1 MLQGL
6 IASEGWWHHQIIL
19 KSPLSAS
26 MHVLRVLSWR
36 RMVQPFVLFP
46 TIIGSFEAELP
57 RLKGL
62 IQDIMAEPCL
72 KLDLLPS
79 QTLASK
85 ILERANLV
93 IRGLASNSCFKI
105 GLTSNPVHRW
115 SNDGYGYLHSSNPSW
130 NEMRIVALLAS
141 GEAAGFLEAA
151 LIDRWQRDHRC
162 QNSATGG
169 EGISTQEGPF
179 CVYVVVSTR

>member
-1 MLQGL
+1 MAPPDYLEVPVVRIDARPQGAVL
-6 IASEGWWHHQIIL
+6 EKNGSTVRFVSDNYW
-19 KSPLSAS
+19 K
-26 MHVLRVLSWR
+26 LRVPKHL
-36 RMVQPFVLFP
+36 
-46 TIIGSFEAELP
+46 AELP

-130 NEMRIVALLAS
+130 HEMRIVALLAS

>member
-1 MLQGL
+1 MAPPDYLEVPVVRIDARPQGAVL
-6 IASEGWWHHQIIL
+6 EKNGSTVRFVSDNYW
-19 KSPLSAS
+19 K
-26 MHVLRVLSWR
+26 LRVPKHL
-36 RMVQPFVLFP
+36 
-46 TIIGSFEAELP
+46 AELP

-141 GEAAGFLEAA
+141 GEAAKILLLVARAFRL
-151 LIDRWQRDHRC
+151 RKVR
-162 QNSATGG
+162 S
-169 EGISTQEGPF
+169 
-179 CVYVVVSTR
+179 VYTW